1 MKLAFLLYLVPGI
14 LIVGFHAKS
23 AIQRNGHNGARV
35 VVTALVLATLT
46 WPVIFTRFFRRR

>member
-1 MKLAFLLYLVPGI
+1 VKLAFLLYLVPGI